1 MKMKNIYKI
10 FAIAALGSTFTLTSC
25 IEEPIP
31 TNTVTDEVLA
41 SSSKASEALV
51 WAMPAFLNK
60 FAVYADDQAYDWG
73 YGSLMHIRDVMTAD
87 MAVVSSGYNWYSSW
101 AANQYQG
108 RRYARTAFAWYYY
121 YGAINTANNAI
132 GALAGTTE
140 GISAGYLGAA
150 YAYRALFYLDAAR
163 IYEFLP
169 NDVYGADYKTEAEA
183 GETVTDSTTY
193 GHSINYL
200 TIPIVTDETPED
212 KVQNNP
218 RASHEDMYAFIL
230 SDLDKAEALITNY
243 SRSSK
248 TTPDLACVYGLK
260 ARLYMWNAGYL
271 EETGKGDAQAEYAKA
286 EQAARNAI
294 STGGNQPLTKDEWL
308 STTDGFNKM
317 SVSSWMWAA
326 NASADDDVVQTG
338 ILNWTSWMSNEAVF
352 GYAAAGPFTMIAS
365 ALYDAINDTDFRKL
379 SFKAPEGSPLSGKE
393 PILIQDENSPEY
405 MWATFPAY
413 TSIKFRPAGGTVS
426 DATVGAAT
434 DFPIMRV
441 EEMYLIEAEA
451 AAHQNAGR
459 GVELLKNF
467 VTTYRD
473 PGYICKASSVED
485 AVEAV
490 FLQKRIELWGE
501 GQTFFDYKR
510 LNHSVDRTTSTNW
523 AATENLKTEGR
534 PAWMT
539 FPIIISEENN
549 NQGIK
554 GKNNPDPSDKY
565 KPVEE

>member
-1 MKMKNIYKI
+1 MKNIYKI
-10 FAIAALGSTFTLTSC
+10 FAVAALGSAFTLTSC

-31 TNTVTDEVLA
+31 TNTVTDEVLS

-60 FAVYADDQAYDWG
+60 YAVYSEDQAYDWG

-101 AANQYQG
+101 ASNQYQG

-121 YGAINTANNAI
+121 YGAINTTNNAI
-132 GALAGTTE
+132 GALDGVTE

-150 YAYRALFYLDAAR
+150 YAFRALFYLDAAR

-169 NDVYGADYKTEAEA
+169 NDVFGADYTTEPEA
-183 GETVTDSTTY
+183 GEEAGEVQY
-193 GHSINYL
+193 GQSINYL
-200 TIPIVTDETPED
+200 TIPIVTDKTPESD
-212 KVQNNP
+212 VQNNP
-218 RASHEDMYAFIL
+218 RATHEEMYKFIL
-230 SDLDKAEALITNY
+230 SDLEEAEKLIENY
-243 SRSSK
+243 SRSNK

-271 EETGKGDAQAEYAKA
+271 EETGTGDAKAEYAKA
-286 EQAARNAI
+286 EAAARAAI
-294 STGGNQPLTKDEWL
+294 TAGGNVPLTKDEWL
-308 STTDGFNKM
+308 STSDGFNKM

-338 ILNWTSWMSNEAVF
+338 ILNWTSWMSNESTF

-365 ALYDAINDTDFRKL
+365 ALYDQINDTDFRKL

-393 PILIQDENSPEY
+393 PIIVEDENSDDY
-405 MWATFPAY
+405 IWSTFPEY
-413 TSIKFRPAGGTVS
+413 TSIKFRPTSAAVNDS
-426 DATVGAAT
+426 KVGAAA
-434 DFPIMRV
+434 DYPLMRV

-451 AAHQNAGR
+451 AAHQDAGR
-459 GVELLKNF
+459 GVDLLKNF
-467 VTTYRD
+467 VVTYRD
-473 PGYICKASSVED
+473 PNYICKASSVED

-523 AATENLKTEGR
+523 DPTENFKTDGR

-549 NQGIK
+549 NKGIK
-554 GKNNPDPSDKY
+554 GFNNPDPSDQY
-565 KPVEE
+565 APVQ